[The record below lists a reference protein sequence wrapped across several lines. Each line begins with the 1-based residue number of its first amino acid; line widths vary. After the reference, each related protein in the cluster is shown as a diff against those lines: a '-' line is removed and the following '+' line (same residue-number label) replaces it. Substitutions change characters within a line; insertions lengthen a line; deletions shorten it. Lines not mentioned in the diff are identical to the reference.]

1 MVAFV
6 PAPGQLP
13 LIQFVESDDLYLQ
26 DQPDV
31 LWADVLPELDYR
43 RFQTT
48 AAHDYECLW
57 QFNQQQTRQRN
68 DRRGNRTATHPET
81 QTEATQRLIFSRPTL
96 DQNAAVLYPS
106 PQPPPPEIPIRP
118 QSLHPGITPLRC
130 CDGASPDDRPN
141 VSSPC

>member
-13 LIQFVESDDLYLQ
+13 LIEFVESDDLYLQ

-31 LWADVLPELDYR
+31 LWADVLPNLDYR
-43 RFQTT
+43 RFQPT
-48 AAHDYECLW
+48 AAHYYECLW
-57 QFNQQQTRQRN
+57 RFNQQQTRQRN
-68 DRRGNRTATHPET
+68 DRRGNPPSPHPET

-96 DQNAAVLYPS
+96 DQNAEVLY
-106 PQPPPPEIPIRP
+106 QPPKSPPPEIPIRP
-118 QSLHPGITPLRC
+118 QSLHPNITPLRC
-130 CDGASPDDRPN
+130 CDGALPDDRPN